1 MQKNGRFILGVLE
14 GSVPS
19 DGATTAKLTQD
30 ARHLSL
36 KLLKLVHFKAGLLLA
51 KLLKVNEA
59 FRKMYPSTYSLT
71 IITSRGGSKN
81 FDQVYFCIVIT
92 KLIVKS

>member
-1 MQKNGRFILGVLE
+1 MQKSGRFILGVLE

-19 DGATTAKLTQD
+19 DGATTTKLTQD

-59 FRKMYPSTYSLT
+59 FRKVWQNPSTYSLT
-71 IITSRGGSKN
+71 FITSRGGFQKFRPALS
-81 FDQVYFCIVIT
+81 
-92 KLIVKS
+92 